1 MDDGVTVEEAAQRL
15 ETTVQTV
22 RAMARD
28 QTLVGVKVGGA
39 WSLDPASVGTF
50 LATEGPL
57 RGGRRR
63 RSAESRQ
70 RAELERLRRHV
81 AELTAADGKTDFE
94 AVLRERDE
102 LRERVVALEDVVAR
116 LRDVAELQRQ
126 AEDER
131 SQVVGQLTAALAAAE
146 RSEQLRRKSVELL
159 EDGLVGSLVPGR
171 PPTPPR

>member
-1 MDDGVTVEEAAQRL
+1 VDDGITVEKAAQRL
-15 ETTVQTV
+15 QTTVQTV

-28 QTLVGVKVGGA
+28 HTLAGTKVRGA
-39 WSLDPASVGTF
+39 WSLDPASVDDF

-57 RGGRRR
+57 RGGRRH

-70 RAELERLRRHV
+70 QAELKRLRGHI
-81 AELTAADGKTDFE
+81 AELTAAHGNTDVE

-116 LRDVAELQRQ
+116 LRDVADLQRQ

-131 SQVVGQLTAALAAAE
+131 SQVVAQLTTAVAAAE

-171 PPTPPR
+171 PPTPRG